1 MTSSRG
7 WLRNMLIATGALAA
21 TGWAAYRLAERRL
34 RPDQPQLAL
43 ARGHRL
49 LRQSRRVLVATGRWD
64 DLEFLIG
71 GTLRLLAQAGAD
83 IAIAGPGPVPVNPTW
98 RELAVPHA
106 LVPEE
111 LATDQTYSP
120 AVQKAVKRLW
130 AELEPDAVLTFD
142 ADFPARF
149 LRHPAHELVGHAV
162 IDLVLADA
170 VPRAELLAFGTRRAN
185 VLVDVGPVL
194 PAKLRAL
201 AAPAGAPGADRFLGR
216 GGTLERVGRRAPRL
230 YAQVWGHLYGHAAG
244 IACGEAFRAVQ
255 PHTAPVGHGDHARTA
270 FDGLQADAHA
280 RTGSGHDLYPL

>member
-7 WLRNMLIATGALAA
+7 WLRNMLIGAGALPV
-21 TGWAAYRLAERRL
+21 TGWAAYRLAERSL

-49 LRQSRRVLVATGRWD
+49 VRQSRRVLVATGRWD

-71 GTLRLLAQAGAD
+71 GTLRLLAHAGAD
-83 IAIAGPGPVPVNPTW
+83 IAIAGPGPVPVDPTW
-98 RELAVPHA
+98 RELAAPHA

-130 AELEPDAVLTFD
+130 TELEPDAVLTFD
-142 ADFPARF
+142 ADFPARL

-162 IDLVLADA
+162 IDLFLADA

-185 VLVDVGPVL
+185 VLVDVGSVL

-201 AAPAGAPGADRFLGR
+201 AASSDAAGDRFLGR
-216 GGTLERVGRRAPRL
+216 GGTLERARRRAPRL
-230 YAQVWGHLYGHAAG
+230 YAQAWGHLYGRAAG
-244 IACGEAFRAVQ
+244 VACGEAFRAVQ
-255 PHTAPVGHGDHARTA
+255 APSAPLAQGDRARTA
-270 FDGLQADAHA
+270 YDGRPAQAHA
-280 RTGSGHDLYPL
+280 STGSGHELYPL